1 MSAATISRM
10 KAKAKIAHA
19 KAKIA
24 HDIKTNEL
32 LGSSIQRDLITK
44 LSPAELQQWI
54 DEHQTNMLEISD
66 GDRERGRETRL
77 KHRKE
82 ALDILD
88 AKIVKKNV
96 NTRKNKRKNE
106 RKKAKKSKRA
116 SATPE
121 PTPATPEPTPATP
134 EPTSAIPEPTSAIS
148 PTTEPTPLQS
158 VQQQTIPPQPHTM
171 FFNTNHRINPFIFT
185 DITAPTIRVPISN
198 IVVVSAP
205 SGFLERVT
213 NEQLYDSFE
222 KISKPVQGESP
233 DPLYLIQRQS
243 RDRVLIAFKLHRLA
257 QHLLT
262 KCREDCYI
270 TLDGRDIKFSVIPW
284 SQTVEHQTYINS
296 TTHRGGRTRKHIKTK
311 RKTRRTK
318 RKTRRTKRRT
328 KRKKKRKTKR
338 RTKRTKRKTKRRT
351 KRKTKK
357 RRTRKKRGRGPL
369 FSRPAKVAAIGALA
383 LGSGAAVSPAA
394 KQTYQEIMQA
404 DCNAPFR
411 QMVMP
416 HHPDKGGT
424 DEDFIFVESA
434 RQSRK
439 GDCGTRQSTS
449 TEETPKKETPK
460 KEKPP
465 PGKSGKRWRRE
476 QNKQRRDTREEARKQ
491 SERQEEADRKAGERA
506 QEDTTSYGDLAGK
519 VGATA
524 AALGALEYARRHAGP
539 GYGPNNPRP
548 QRPRTPPRNR

>member
-96 NTRKNKRKNE
+96 NTRKNKKKNE

-121 PTPATPEPTPATP
+121 PTPATPEPTPQPTPEPTPATP
-134 EPTSAIPEPTSAIS
+134 EPTPATSS
-148 PTTEPTPLQS
+148 TTEPTPLQS

-270 TLDGRDIKFSVIPW
+270 TLNGRDIKFSVIPW

-296 TTHRGGRTRKHIKTK
+296 TTRRGGRTRKHIKTK

-318 RKTRRTKRRT
+318 RKRKRRT
-328 KRKKKRKTKR
+328 KRKRTKR
-338 RTKRTKRKTKRRT
+338 R
-351 KRKTKK
+351 
-357 RRTRKKRGRGPL
+357 
-369 FSRPAKVAAIGALA
+369 
-383 LGSGAAVSPAA
+383 
-394 KQTYQEIMQA
+394 
-404 DCNAPFR
+404 
-411 QMVMP
+411 
-416 HHPDKGGT
+416 
-424 DEDFIFVESA
+424 
-434 RQSRK
+434 
-439 GDCGTRQSTS
+439 
-449 TEETPKKETPK
+449 
-460 KEKPP
+460 
-465 PGKSGKRWRRE
+465 
-476 QNKQRRDTREEARKQ
+476 
-491 SERQEEADRKAGERA
+491 
-506 QEDTTSYGDLAGK
+506 
-519 VGATA
+519 
-524 AALGALEYARRHAGP
+524 
-539 GYGPNNPRP
+539 
-548 QRPRTPPRNR
+548 